1 MKHRPVHKHS
11 RRAFTLLEVSLA
23 ATIGALIIASVIA
36 LLITLR
42 KQDRWNA
49 ARTTTTVQTA
59 TAHRAIAN
67 ALRTLVM
74 HEGDPPGRDSLEQG
88 QSRRQQ
94 NEEQP
99 DTANPNRRN
108 ETGDDENADGSLTTV
123 RAPSRLVLE
132 ADNNAGPLMQMVRD
146 GLVMTYPPQRL
157 EVTLTAPPVYPP
169 PTIGGSLVSLT
180 RHMGQDSARAQQ
192 LTPTRQTVADQR
204 MLTRQLERLQRQRED
219 SATRHQDD
227 VSEDHE
233 TPQVFAPGLRG
244 VFELRYRPANANAP
258 SLDDGGV
265 WSLWWRV
272 LEGQGLDAELD
283 AADASSVRAQERTVR
298 RLAEGD
304 PNAFDS
310 LTQAYDNPGML
321 LLDNIR
327 SCYWEVFDDGG
338 FHPTIDAA
346 YVTELPAYI
355 TFEYET
361 VTGRWSS
368 WLFEIA
374 WSVGPE
380 PGTPTDVQF
389 DETTATRRLAGDD
402 ALELPGDLSQQRRRP
417 GSALPATT
425 PIRPPPATQPR
436 RTPRDS
442 DS

>member
-1 MKHRPVHKHS
+1 MKHRPVRKHS

-74 HEGDPPGRDSLEQG
+74 HEGDPPGRGSLEQG

-99 DTANPNRRN
+99 DPANPDQSD

-132 ADNNAGPLMQMVRD
+132 ADSNAGPLMQMVRD

-192 LTPTRQTVADQR
+192 LTPTRQSDADQR

-227 VSEDHE
+227 ISEDHE

-321 LLDNIR
+321 LLDNLR

-402 ALELPGDLSQQRRRP
+402 TLELPGDLSQQRRRP